1 MTSDAPG
8 AALVAGDAGFI
19 DSNLADWRASA
30 GHRVI
35 VLDNPVRPGAEHN
48 AAWLRGR
55 HGDQINFVRDDIRDR
70 PAVEVAV
77 AQAEAVFYLAVQ
89 VAVTTSPADPRQDF
103 GVNVEGTLALLE
115 ALRRKD
121 RPTPLAFASTTK
133 LCGDL
138 GDIELTR
145 EADGCLLLD
154 ANLTVA
160 RKARPTSMCS
170 TTRTASG
177 CPPWRCG

>member
-70 PAVEVAV
+70 PAVKVAV

-89 VAVTTSPADPRQDF
+89 VAVTTSPADPRQEF
-103 GVNVEGTLALLE
+103 GAARGAAPQGPPYSVGVRVNHQT
-115 ALRRKD
+115 LRRS
-121 RPTPLAFASTTK
+121 R
-133 LCGDL
+133 
-138 GDIELTR
+138 
-145 EADGCLLLD
+145 
-154 ANLTVA
+154 
-160 RKARPTSMCS
+160 
-170 TTRTASG
+170 
-177 CPPWRCG
+177 